1 MLKESER
8 TRYRFLYCITKHIR
22 DSIHFIHTCF
32 EMAIVI
38 NFATGE
44 NQEDI
49 YVRCMFGWNR
59 RNDAFAQ
66 KMADCSYDKI

>member
-1 MLKESER
+1 
-8 TRYRFLYCITKHIR
+8 
-22 DSIHFIHTCF
+22 
-32 EMAIVI
+32 MAIVI

-44 NQEDI
+44 NQEEI

-66 KMADCSYDKI
+66 KMAYSTYDPV

>member
-1 MLKESER
+1 MNK
-8 TRYRFLYCITKHIR
+8 TKRNI
-22 DSIHFIHTCF
+22 IIAVVFIDVLIAGT
-32 EMAIVI
+32 IIISNIDVSD
-38 NFATGE
+38 NSQTE
-44 NQEDI
+44 NQEEI

>member
-1 MLKESER
+1 
-8 TRYRFLYCITKHIR
+8 
-22 DSIHFIHTCF
+22 
-32 EMAIVI
+32 MAIVI

-44 NQEDI
+44 NQEEI